1 MPSFSGVL
9 LPTQAASIQCSLTN
23 PLCVRFNFVSPP
35 EPVSIGKSIRL
46 RRLNKAHLVAL
57 TAAASFKGAFAC
69 AFTSAKSLPRKR
81 PYSSSDKLFFS
92 SLCLRQAHTRLLTRF
107 DPPPDRGTT

>member
-23 PLCVRFNFVSPP
+23 PLCVRLNFVCPP
-35 EPVSIGKSIRL
+35 DPVSIGNSILL

-69 AFTSAKSLPRKR
+69 AFTCAKLLPLKR
-81 PYSSSDKLFFS
+81 PYSSSDKSFFS
-92 SLCLRQAHTRLLTRF
+92 SLCLRQAHARLLTRF
-107 DPPPDRGTT
+107 DPPRERDTT